1 MDRGSDP
8 FIEYN
13 ADEGKFDDRGGEDL
27 ETEIFALAS
36 HSPFQYTPLIQF
48 DNPSKREMIMQES
61 KNQIRHLEK
70 ELADVQKKIADLRI
84 QPCRGNSDI
93 PDPSRNAEMS
103 PLIKK
108 IIEVAQQHEYIPKE
122 EFLFVPELRPYQEKI
137 VDFICTYISKDMK
150 AVGLDEEQ
158 MLGVFKFVFGRGW
171 DSVYQWHKRPA
182 GKMENVVTVGGN
194 LLPGDV
200 FLQLPD
206 DIRYAINKIDAPRII
221 YGIMASWWEENQDDL
236 RSKGIDI
243 WSPLTVALSA
253 TFQVAVS
260 MALKTFGYG
269 K

>member
-1 MDRGSDP
+1 MRG
-8 FIEYN
+8 
-13 ADEGKFDDRGGEDL
+13 DL
-27 ETEIFALAS
+27 MTGAENKISKVLWVRCGMAVEQPLNFPAC
-36 HSPFQYTPLIQF
+36 FTPAFSIYFVYSSLIIHR
-48 DNPSKREMIMQES
+48 KRAMIMQE
-61 KNQIRHLEK
+61 LEDQAAEPK
-70 ELADVQKKIADLRI
+70 
-84 QPCRGNSDI
+84 
-93 PDPSRNAEMS
+93 PSRNAEMS

-137 VDFICTYISKDMK
+137 LDFICTYISKDMK

-171 DSVYQWHKRPA
+171 DSVYQWHKKPD
-182 GKMENVVTVGGN
+182 GKIENVVTVGGN

-206 DIRYAINKIDAPRII
+206 DIRYAINNSDAPRII
-221 YGIMASWWEENQDDL
+221 YGIMASWWEENQNDL

-253 TFQVAVS
+253 TFGVAVS